1 MLDQLILSTRKKK
14 EITIATTKLLY
25 YDATATRQ
33 GWGGETAP
41 LSFHPAL
48 SQKFLC
54 QITFHLIKLRPTDPN
69 AGGTPP
75 MHGTDPWSPPL
86 FQRRVPL
93 LWLAAGIEEN
103 GRQWS

>member
-14 EITIATTKLLY
+14 EITTATTKLLY

-54 QITFHLIKLRPTDPN
+54 QITFHLIKLRPTDPS
-69 AGGTPP
+69 AGDPAHAWDGSLVPSPLPKTVPP
-75 MHGTDPWSPPL
+75 FVASRWD
-86 FQRRVPL
+86 
-93 LWLAAGIEEN
+93 
-103 GRQWS
+103 